1 MATVSKTGGRVAPR
15 GASKNDM
22 FWWRFMRLSGLALIP
37 LAFIHLGIMHV
48 INSVAVISLEWVIN
62 ERWAYLGWRIY
73 DAFLLWFAGL
83 HGFRGLKYVVN
94 DYVHKPGLN
103 RGLTIALVALAVI
116 VLAAGSIAL
125 IAAPFS
131 M

>member
-1 MATVSKTGGRVAPR
+1 
-15 GASKNDM
+15 
-22 FWWRFMRLSGLALIP
+22 MRLSGLLLIP
-37 LAFIHLGIMHV
+37 LAFIHLAIMHV

-73 DAFLLWFAGL
+73 DAALLWFAGM

-94 DYVHKPGLN
+94 DYVHKPELN